1 MKNIKK
7 VLAISVTIILLIIYL
22 YTLSIQSIPD
32 NIVIFEGEKINLKTI
47 LGLKADLTE
56 KDQVI
61 ETLSSNQTKTI
72 ENPGKKVVKLSLF
85 ENIFLKNV
93 NVDVLPKTQVI
104 PIGNIAGIKLY
115 TNGVLVVGMT
125 EIEGIDNKKYK
136 PYENT
141 GIEEGDT
148 IIKINETEIG
158 STNQILKIQKT

>member
-72 ENPGKKVVKLSLF
+72 EKPGKKVVKLSLF

-141 GIEEGDT
+141 GIQEGDR
-148 IIKINETEIG
+148 
-158 STNQILKIQKT
+158 ILKIQKT

>member
-72 ENPGKKVVKLSLF
+72 EN
-85 ENIFLKNV
+85 
-93 NVDVLPKTQVI
+93 
-104 PIGNIAGIKLY
+104 
-115 TNGVLVVGMT
+115 
-125 EIEGIDNKKYK
+125 
-136 PYENT
+136 
-141 GIEEGDT
+141 
-148 IIKINETEIG
+148 
-158 STNQILKIQKT
+158 